1 MSQSRKGLRNGQ
13 IVNLK
18 GDVRTS
24 GAKLTTDGS
33 GLASILD
40 TFLRWE
46 PQAPRSLTQLVN
58 SVAGLC
64 RLLRDEVGEALKEE
78 KAHRGAVHQ
87 PGRRLARAAVP

>member
-18 GDVRTS
+18 GHVRTS

-46 PQAPRSLTQLVN
+46 PQAPR
-58 SVAGLC
+58 AGLC